1 MHVAMHRAHTATRTM
16 PILLKI
22 EQAALQQCRGPLE
35 HLLNIEQDRE
45 PVEHCR
51 AHRAGTA
58 GNASPLPV
66 LGHQDQPA
74 SNVEK
79 HGATEN
85 SLLTSGNRDGQSSIS
100 SQTMRWV
107 HRWNR
112 TRRYWHCKVLQNFWK
127 SSQRI
132 KECVI
137 CIASNYKQ
145 HQKPS
150 ASTIKGRVEDKYTH
164 TITVH
169 HYIQLHRCTRS
180 DKCKHKRKYKEPWFT
195 DAPRIQIQKAPNRV
209 TAIE

>member
-51 AHRAGTA
+51 A
-58 GNASPLPV
+58 
-66 LGHQDQPA
+66 Q
-74 SNVEK
+74 
-79 HGATEN
+79 
-85 SLLTSGNRDGQSSIS
+85 SGNSWQRKPAPSTGPPRSARQQRGETWSNRKLFINIGQHGQSSIS

-150 ASTIKGRVEDKYTH
+150 ASTIKGRVEDKYTN

-169 HYIQLHRCTRS
+169 HYIQLHSCTRS
-180 DKCKHKRKYKEPWFT
+180 DKCKHKRKYKKPWFT

>member
-1 MHVAMHRAHTATRTM
+1 MQRTTWTF
-16 PILLKI
+16 
-22 EQAALQQCRGPLE
+22 
-35 HLLNIEQDRE
+35 
-45 PVEHCR
+45 VEHWTRQR
-51 AHRAGTA
+51 ASWTLQSAQSGSWTA

-107 HRWNR
+107 HRWNK

-132 KECVI
+132 KERVI

-150 ASTIKGRVEDKYTH
+150 ASTIKGRVEDKYTN

-169 HYIQLHRCTRS
+169 HYIQLHSCTRS
-180 DKCKHKRKYKEPWFT
+180 DKCKHKRKYKKPWFT